1 MNRSY
6 SKIRHM
12 QKSNILL
19 ERRVIREQEEVGEG
33 FLSRLFGGGKKEDEK
48 DYSDEEL
55 DLPMKEMNKSNNPN
69 YELHVNDEQVC
80 FSISEFE
87 KFRDFCIEKGIY
99 DVFLDAA
106 DSGRNLLDDNMKFE
120 SDWRKDFIDRDGVF
134 CIYFNVHSIP
144 HGISLSSLIKSVQD
158 QHNLNDTKSKIYY
171 GRIDAYNAMEYPLAV
186 YDEELKKYVKYF
198 YA

>member
-19 ERRVIREQEEVGEG
+19 ERRVIKEQDEVGEG

-55 DLPMKEMNKSNNPN
+55 DLPTKEMKISNNPN
-69 YELHVNDEQVC
+69 HQLHVDDKFFK

-87 KFRDFCIEKGIY
+87 KFMDFCIEKGIY
-99 DVFLDAA
+99 DLFLNAA
-106 DSGRNLLDDNMKFE
+106 DSRRYYPLLDDNVKFE
-120 SDWRKDFIDRDGVF
+120 SDWREDFIDRDGVF
-134 CIYFNVHSIP
+134 QILFRDPNNS
-144 HGISLSSLIKSVQD
+144 
-158 QHNLNDTKSKIYY
+158 DTSRKKRDEIWYS
-171 GRIDAYNAMEYPLAV
+171 RVDAYNAQAYYLGV
-186 YDEELKKYVKYF
+186 YDEELKKYVND
-198 YA
+198 

>member
-1 MNRSY
+1 
-6 SKIRHM
+6 M

-33 FLSRLFGGGKKEDEK
+33 FLSRLFGGGKKEDEKDK

-99 DVFLDAA
+99 DIFLDAA
-106 DSGRNLLDDNMKFE
+106 DDSRPGIDDNVKFE
-120 SDWRKDFIDRDGVF
+120 SDWRESFIDRDGVF
-134 CIYFNVHSIP
+134 CIKFNVFSKLHK
-144 HGISLSSLIKSVQD
+144 ISLSSLIKSAQD
-158 QHNLNDTKSKIYY
+158 EHNLNDTKSKIYY
-171 GRIDAYNAMEYPLAV
+171 GRIDAYNAMNYPLAV
-186 YDEELKKYVKYF
+186 YDEELKKYVKSSWN
-198 YA
+198 

>member
-19 ERRVIREQEEVGEG
+19 ERRVIKEQEEVGEG
-33 FLSRLFGGGKKEDEK
+33 FLSNLFGGGKK
-48 DYSDEEL
+48 
-55 DLPMKEMNKSNNPN
+55 KEMNKSNNPN

-87 KFRDFCIEKGIY
+87 KFKEFCMEKGIY
-99 DVFLDAA
+99 DIFLDAG
-106 DSGRNLLDDNMKFE
+106 DDNRPGLDDKNMKFE
-120 SDWRKDFIDRDGVF
+120 SDWRESFIDRDGIF

-144 HGISLSSLIKSVQD
+144 YNISLNSLIKSAQEE
-158 QHNLNDTKSKIYY
+158 HNLNDTKSEIYY
-171 GRIDAYNAMEYPLAV
+171 GRIDAYNATDWPLAV
-186 YDEELKKYVKYF
+186 YDEELKKYVKSYS
-198 YA
+198 

>member
-19 ERRVIREQEEVGEG
+19 ERRVIKEQEEVGEG

-48 DYSDEEL
+48 DKDYSDEEL
-55 DLPMKEMNKSNNPN
+55 DLPMKESNNPHHQ
-69 YELHVNDEQVC
+69 LHVKDESTC

-87 KFRDFCIEKGIY
+87 KFEEFCNEMGIY
-99 DVFLDAA
+99 DLFLDAA
-106 DSGRNLLDDNMKFE
+106 DDNRPLLGDNVKFE
-120 SDWRKDFIDRDGVF
+120 SDWRESFVDRDGIF
-134 CIYFNVHSIP
+134 CIHF
-144 HGISLSSLIKSVQD
+144 GGRSSGENRDNIFYSRRD
-158 QHNLNDTKSKIYY
+158 ANYY
-171 GRIDAYNAMEYPLAV
+171 MHHPLAV